1 MTSPWSAPTY
11 DDTYTAAGGH
21 GDLDG
26 VAPSLADVLQI
37 QRLVSS
43 LALRGPLYGQR
54 LGVDTHLIL
63 VLSFRYVI
71 CRF

>member
-1 MTSPWSAPTY
+1 MVSPTY

-26 VAPSLADVLQI
+26 VAPGLADILQI

-43 LALRGPLYGQR
+43 LPLSGALNGQR

-63 VLSFRYVI
+63 VSSFRYVKS
-71 CRF
+71 RF

>member
-1 MTSPWSAPTY
+1 MVSPTY

-26 VAPSLADVLQI
+26 VAPGLADILQI

-43 LALRGPLYGQR
+43 LPLSGPLNGQR
-54 LGVDTHLIL
+54 LGVDTHLIIIL
-63 VLSFRYVI
+63 CFRNVI
-71 CRF
+71 SRF

>member
-1 MTSPWSAPTY
+1 MVSPTH

-26 VAPSLADVLQI
+26 VAPGLADILQI

-43 LALRGPLYGQR
+43 LPLRGALNGQR

-63 VLSFRYVI
+63 VL
-71 CRF
+71 RFMCCLSRF